1 MRNYDLAIFD
11 FDGTLANTF
20 PWFESV
26 LNEAAERFS
35 FRPVDVADRD
45 VLRASSPRQIL
56 AHLGL
61 PLWKVPLVSNHMRTR
76 MAADLH
82 KLSLFDGVPRML
94 AGLSSAGVRP
104 VIVSSNA
111 KSNILTMLGPETAA
125 HILDYEC
132 GASMFGKASR
142 IKKVLARAKVAPS
155 RALLVGDEI
164 RDAEAA
170 RASSVAFGAVVWGYS
185 APEALRA
192 QGPAHVFETVDDVVR
207 AFADATSE

>member
-1 MRNYDLAIFD
+1 MRRYDLAILD
-11 FDGTLANTF
+11 FDGTLADTY

-26 LNEAAERFS
+26 LNEAAARFR
-35 FRPVDVADRD
+35 FRPVAVADRD
-45 VLRASSPRQIL
+45 MLRASSPRQIL

-82 KLSLFDGVPRML
+82 RLSLFEGVPRML
-94 AGLSSAGVRP
+94 AALSSTGVRA

-125 HILDYEC
+125 HIVDYEC

-142 IKKVLARAKVAPS
+142 VKKVLARTKVPPA

-192 QGPAHVFETVDDVVR
+192 QQPEHVFETVDDVIR
-207 AFADATSE
+207 AFVDGKCE